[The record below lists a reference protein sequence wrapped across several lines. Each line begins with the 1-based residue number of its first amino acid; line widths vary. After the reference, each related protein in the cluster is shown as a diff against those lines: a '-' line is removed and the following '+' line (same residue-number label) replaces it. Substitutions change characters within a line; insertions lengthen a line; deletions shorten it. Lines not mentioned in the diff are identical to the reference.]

1 MDVSQEYDSSKSPRT
16 YFAQELR
23 RIRTSKGLTQLRLA
37 DIIGWSESQISM
49 VEQGHRKPTRP
60 FTVSVDAAM
69 RLGGRLIELYDMLD
83 SMASQ
88 SPEWFRPWIEVEREA
103 HTLRTWEPLV
113 VPGLLQVEGYARAL
127 LGGEPGVSKER
138 VEELVKARL
147 DRQTILARPD
157 PPRLWVVLDEGVLAR
172 PVGSPEIMVAQIAHL
187 LEVAEEPHI
196 SIQIL
201 PHSAYN
207 TVGLPGSFV
216 VAELSGAAADMA
228 YVESQGIEGRVTDRV
243 KEVERLRFK
252 HDAIRADA
260 MSRRESL
267 NAIKEMMRRWTA

>member
-23 RIRTSKGLTQLRLA
+23 RIRTGKGITQLRLA

-60 FTVSVDAAM
+60 FTVAVDAAM
-69 RLGGRLIELYDMLD
+69 RLEGRLIELYDMFD
-83 SMASQ
+83 SMAAQ

-103 HTLRTWEPLV
+103 QTLRAWEPLI
-113 VPGLLQVEGYARAL
+113 VPGLLQVEGYARAQL
-127 LGGEPGVSKER
+127 SGEPGVSKER
-138 VEELVKARL
+138 TEELVRARL
-147 DRQTILARPD
+147 DRQNIFARPD
-157 PPRLWVVLDEGVLAR
+157 PPRFWVVLDEGVLAR
-172 PVGSPEIMVAQIAHL
+172 PVGSPEIMAAQIAHL
-187 LEVAEEPHI
+187 LEVAEEGHI

-207 TVGLPGSFV
+207 VVGLLGSFV
-216 VAELSGAAADMA
+216 VAELSGAAADMV
-228 YVESQGIEGRVTDRV
+228 YVESQGTEGRVNDRV